1 MSEKQSKNFFVLE
14 QEDCENYLTAT
25 EQNILWELQKKVYA
39 NRYING
45 KNMREKYYV
54 INQND
59 KYIQEI
65 KKLLP
70 ELMEEIA
77 KLE

>member
-1 MSEKQSKNFFVLE
+1 
-14 QEDCENYLTAT
+14 
-25 EQNILWELQKKVYA
+25 
-39 NRYING
+39 
-45 KNMREKYYV
+45 MREKYYV